1 MSNIQKLITEI
12 KTGGIQDGSRFSVS
26 LYVKDLSVT
35 IPPERIIG
43 IDLPGPKYEFI
54 NCNYWLGNQYFRM
67 PVGIKFEEQLI
78 IQTLVPEK
86 TNSSFFNFLAQY
98 TGKNF
103 SQINSG
109 RFFAP
114 SGEGSFSF
122 KRQIQG
128 IRIEVTAIDRFG
140 NNTGNYNYGGCYLEK
155 IMPFRFAA
163 DKSEPQTMSL
173 SFLVG
178 AMYNR

>member
-1 MSNIQKLITEI
+1 MSNIQNLVNEI
-12 KTGGIQDGSRFSVS
+12 KTNGIQDGSRFSIR
-26 LYVKDLSVT
+26 LYVRNATVT
-35 IPPERIIG
+35 IPPERVIG

-54 NCNYWLGNQYFRM
+54 NCNYWLGNQHFRM

-98 TGKNF
+98 TSANF
-103 SQINSG
+103 KQINSG
-109 RFFAP
+109 RFFSR
-114 SGEGSFSF
+114 SGEGSFAF

-128 IRIEVTAIDRFG
+128 IGIEVTAIDRFG
-140 NNTGNYNYGGCYLEK
+140 KNTGNYNYGGCYLEK